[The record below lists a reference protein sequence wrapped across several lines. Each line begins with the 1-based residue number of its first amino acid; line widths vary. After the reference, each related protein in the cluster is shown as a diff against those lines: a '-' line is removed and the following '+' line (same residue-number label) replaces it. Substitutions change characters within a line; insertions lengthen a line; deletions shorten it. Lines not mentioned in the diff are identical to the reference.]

1 MKKNKKGKYTFINSV
16 DISTVLI
23 KLYKIK
29 KMKAKNLNRSSE
41 KTRALIKA
49 VFAEMLSE
57 KRELNKITVTEL
69 VKRADINRGTFYSH
83 YDDIYGVAED
93 YENELIDKFFDDSR
107 LIRVQDVDAFLDSF
121 FDYIKKNNENYKLL
135 CRSNDFLFAAKKLT
149 TIASNKFLE
158 ICHNDKNV
166 VVNENVELDINI
178 FVDGL
183 LCEYVKYCRDFT
195 ANTPEKLYKYT
206 KFWLKGFKERVYK
219 EKQ

>member
-1 MKKNKKGKYTFINSV
+1 
-16 DISTVLI
+16 
-23 KLYKIK
+23 
-29 KMKAKNLNRSSE
+29 MKAKNLNRSSE

-158 ICHNDKNV
+158 ICHNDKN
-166 VVNENVELDINI
+166 ENVELDINI

-195 ANTPEKLYKYT
+195 ANTPEKLYEYT

>member
-1 MKKNKKGKYTFINSV
+1 
-16 DISTVLI
+16 
-23 KLYKIK
+23 
-29 KMKAKNLNRSSE
+29 
-41 KTRALIKA
+41 
-49 VFAEMLSE
+49 MLSE

-166 VVNENVELDINI
+166 IVNENVELDINI

-195 ANTPEKLYKYT
+195 ANTPEKLYEYT

-219 EKQ
+219 EKR

>member
-1 MKKNKKGKYTFINSV
+1 
-16 DISTVLI
+16 
-23 KLYKIK
+23 
-29 KMKAKNLNRSSE
+29 MKAKNLNRSSE

-135 CRSNDFLFAAKKLT
+135 CRSNNFCLRLKSLRRLRAINFSKSAIT
-149 TIASNKFLE
+149 TK
-158 ICHNDKNV
+158 
-166 VVNENVELDINI
+166 
-178 FVDGL
+178 
-183 LCEYVKYCRDFT
+183 T
-195 ANTPEKLYKYT
+195 
-206 KFWLKGFKERVYK
+206 
-219 EKQ
+219 